1 MKLTLKIEYETDST
15 QYAKE
20 QLAETIQKQLSA
32 GTNVPVTVKI
42 VNYGKVK
49 KERNAWKM
57 ACESACQIIISGY
70 CDGMEDTTDW
80 EDAVYQWKEDNNIE
94 TYGIGVEELLGYL
107 LEQAKKEG
115 ENK

>member
-15 QYAKE
+15 AYTRE
-20 QLAETIQKQLSA
+20 QLAETIQKQLST

-57 ACESACQIIISGY
+57 ACESACN
-70 CDGMEDTTDW
+70 DKRK
-80 EDAVYQWKEDNNIE
+80 AKELFDKYIKQ
-94 TYGIGVEELLGYL
+94 GD
-107 LEQAKKEG
+107 
-115 ENK
+115 ENV